1 MNTVAF
7 HTLGCKVNQ
16 YETEAMRESLE
27 QAGYQVVSFHS
38 QADIYV
44 INTCTVTRRA
54 DQKSLQAIRAAVRL
68 NPEAKVIAIGCY
80 AQTNPEEIADA
91 TTVDAIAGNE
101 EKEDIVDI
109 VERAAGE
116 NSLIS
121 CRNIS
126 RVKEY
131 NSLRISGFQGHT
143 RAFVKIEDGCDL
155 FCSYC
160 KVPYARGP
168 VRSRSLKDV
177 ESEVRRL
184 VERGYQEIV
193 LTGINLG
200 AYGRDSHNGL
210 GLAKVV
216 ERLTVIPKLHRLR
229 LSSLEITEIGDD
241 LIKAIASSGDKVCPH
256 LHLSLQSGDDEVLER
271 MNRGY
276 RRDDFLEIVSEIRK
290 RIPHISLST
299 DIMVGFPGESHRN
312 FSQTLEVTERIGF
325 MRLHVFTYS
334 SRPGTV
340 ASSFPEEVPH
350 QVKEER
356 AKLLHQLGI
365 KLSSDFQAASL
376 GQRKRVLIEERRDKR
391 NGLLTGYSDDYLKV
405 WIDGPDELMNR
416 LIEVK
421 VIEVKDGLTLGKIIA
436 V

>member
-1 MNTVAF
+1 
-7 HTLGCKVNQ
+7 
-16 YETEAMRESLE
+16 MRERLE

-38 QADIYV
+38 QADIYA

-54 DQKSLQAIRAAVRL
+54 DQKSLQAIRAAGSR
-68 NPEAKVIAIGCY
+68 NPEAKVIATGCY
-80 AQTNPEEIADA
+80 AQTNPEEITDA
-91 TTVDAIAGNE
+91 ARVDAVVGNE
-101 EKEDIVDI
+101 EKKDIVDI
-109 VERAAGE
+109 VEKVAGE
-116 NSLIS
+116 NPLIS

-126 RVKEY
+126 RAKEY
-131 NSLRISGFQGHT
+131 NSLTISKFQGHT

-168 VRSRSLKDV
+168 VRSRPLKDI
-177 ESEVRRL
+177 EDEVRRL

-200 AYGRDSHNGL
+200 AYGRDFHNGL
-210 GLAKVV
+210 GLAKVIKKLTGIP
-216 ERLTVIPKLHRLR
+216 RLPRLR

-241 LIKAIASSGDKVCPH
+241 LVEAMASSGEKVCPH
-256 LHLSLQSGDDEVLER
+256 LHLPLQSGDDEVLKR

-276 RRDDFLEIVSEIRK
+276 KKDDFLQTVTEIK
-290 RIPHISLST
+290 NRIPHVSLST
-299 DIMVGFPGESHRN
+299 DIMVGFPGERDSQ
-312 FSQTLEVTERIGF
+312 FSQTLELVKRIGF

-334 SRPGTV
+334 SRPGT
-340 ASSFPEEVPH
+340 ARFPEEVPR

-356 AKLLHQLGI
+356 ARVLHQLAG
-365 KLSSDFQAASL
+365 KLSSDFQAACL
-376 GQRKRVLIEERRDKR
+376 GERKRVLIEEGRDKR

-421 VIEVKDGLTLGKIIA
+421 VIEIKDGITLATTQKKP
-436 V
+436 